1 MHELSDKNHI
11 SKQPSD
17 LSRSLLI
24 GTAVCGS
31 WFILAFFSSIPAL
44 LLKVDAGSQLGQGIS
59 HSIMLIGGLLIVF
72 GLLPAFLGTY
82 YNTYKTYLG
91 AVGIPFPKEKHYR
104 VVLIS
109 FVLVAGTLLT
119 ADLVQNGLSGL
130 QEYHASH
137 GIATLQLA
145 VFASLQAA
153 IVEELVFRGIA
164 YSILRTRFPVW
175 VAILLPSIFF
185 GFAHAW
191 WGWSRVAVTVFM
203 GALFAL
209 LRWRTDNLWGPM
221 AMHFLI
227 NFGFPVP
234 AWSGWL
240 VAMAFTAGLEVTKQ
254 FRKAHTART
263 G

>member
-1 MHELSDKNHI
+1 MNTPSDKNPL
-11 SKQPSD
+11 STRPSGIF
-17 LSRSLLI
+17 RNLLTGI
-24 GTAVCGS
+24 AVCGA
-31 WFILAFFSSIPAL
+31 WFVLAFFSSIPAL
-44 LLKVDAGSQLGQGIS
+44 LLKVDPGSQLGQGIS
-59 HSIMLIGGLLIVF
+59 HSFKLIGGLLVVF
-72 GLLPAFLGTY
+72 GLLPVLLRTY
-82 YNTYKTYLG
+82 YRTYRAYLG

-109 FVLVAGTLLT
+109 FILVTGILLA
-119 ADLVQNGLSGL
+119 ADLVQNGLTDL
-130 QEYHASH
+130 QEYHAAY

-145 VFASLQAA
+145 AFASLQAA

-203 GALFAL
+203 GAMFAL